1 MVICGYEYMYRIN
14 YSNFNDK
21 FLVFSGFNLMKLK
34 WVYDRF
40 DFVLIRV
47 NIFLYLKNDLF
58 FFSNC
63 MSIY

>member
-58 FFSNC
+58 FFLV
-63 MSIY
+63 IV